1 MVVTIAVRLP
11 LDVGR
16 VVNVT
21 VSVVAVADVTDP
33 TAPLLKT
40 IVLRDGV
47 GSKAKP
53 VIVSTLAF
61 AAKAVLLTSIDAT
74 TVPTLTEF
82 PLLTA
87 LVVTTADRPPT
98 FVGRVESDTESAV
111 AVADVTM
118 PTAPLLNTTV
128 LLPAVVSK
136 PTPMIVSVLELAER
150 MFPSFARTTGAT
162 DAI

>member
-1 MVVTIAVRLP
+1 LVVTIAVRLP

-16 VVNVT
+16 VDNVT
-21 VSVVAVADVTDP
+21 VSDVDVAAVTVP

-53 VIVSTLAF
+53 VIVSTLAL
-61 AAKAVLLTSIDAT
+61 AARAVLLTSIDAT
-74 TVPTLTEF
+74 TVATCTEF
-82 PLLTA
+82 PLPTA

-98 FVGRVESDTESAV
+98 VVGRVESDTDSVV
-111 AVADVTM
+111 AVADVTV
-118 PTAPLLNTTV
+118 PTASLLNTTV
-128 LLPAVVSK
+128 LFPAVVSK
-136 PTPMIVSVLELAER
+136 PIPMIVRVLELAER